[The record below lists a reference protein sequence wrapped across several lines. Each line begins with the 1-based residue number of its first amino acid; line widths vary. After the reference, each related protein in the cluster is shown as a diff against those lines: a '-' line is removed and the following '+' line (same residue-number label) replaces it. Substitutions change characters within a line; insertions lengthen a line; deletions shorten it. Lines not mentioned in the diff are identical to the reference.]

1 MCLVPELPGRW
12 AGLQPVLSQAFLPE
26 EQEGAQRAWVSCMTQ
41 GQGLPHQAQALPEEL
56 QEPSSRSSLAP
67 GGAIHRLQWD

>member
-1 MCLVPELPGRW
+1 MCLVLELPGRW
-12 AGLQPVLSQAFLPE
+12 AGLQPILSLAFFPE

-56 QEPSSRSSLAP
+56 QELSSGGSWAP
-67 GGAIHRLQWD
+67 GGPIHRLQ